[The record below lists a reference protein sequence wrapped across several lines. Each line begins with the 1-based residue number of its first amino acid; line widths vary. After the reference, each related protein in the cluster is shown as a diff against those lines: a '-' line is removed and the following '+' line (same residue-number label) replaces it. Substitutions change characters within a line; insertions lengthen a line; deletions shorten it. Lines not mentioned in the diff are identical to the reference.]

1 MQIFG
6 ALLDHCLGIE
16 VPPAA
21 EAAGAGGGTE
31 STHVEVSLNTPP
43 PVFPPCHTPI
53 ISPCMT
59 GFFSLLFSILTS
71 RTPLKTKAT
80 SPSKWP
86 NEVYLYATHT
96 HKPEALYWDLHLE
109 REPFLRWT
117 WRQAAQIS
125 SSSSYSTYE
134 GGGNGILLLVKNTST
149 WNLSGLNYCISY
161 YVYSFL
167 SGRWGVTQP
176 QLCPPPSPLSPFGRR
191 SRVTVTSFIRMTV
204 TMPVRKKTF

>member
-1 MQIFG
+1 M
-6 ALLDHCLGIE
+6 
-16 VPPAA
+16 
-21 EAAGAGGGTE
+21 
-31 STHVEVSLNTPP
+31 
-43 PVFPPCHTPI
+43 
-53 ISPCMT
+53 
-59 GFFSLLFSILTS
+59 TS

-86 NEVYLYATHT
+86 YEVYLYATHT

-109 REPFLRWT
+109 REPFLRWA

-161 YVYSFL
+161 YVFVIFKRSVGGYKTPI
-167 SGRWGVTQP
+167 V
-176 QLCPPPSPLSPFGRR
+176 PPSIAPESFWATFTGHRDLLHEDDGDYASPQEELR
-191 SRVTVTSFIRMTV
+191 SYLESISSG
-204 TMPVRKKTF
+204 